1 MKTMKH
7 ILLAAASL
15 LILASCNPGGS
26 EGYKIMGS
34 LRGEV
39 ADGTQVILRK
49 SDENFQTVDVDT
61 TTVTAGEFLFTGTAA
76 EPELHYVYIEGLR
89 GGIPLILENG
99 SIELEAHKDSLQQVA
114 ISGTP
119 QNDSYAEY
127 LKGARELADLRAS
140 MNEDLRAAMMGQDSA
155 VILSLRDEFFELQD
169 RMTNFEKDFASE
181 HPDALITGL
190 ILDRMLESGAVP
202 IGEVDALYKGLSP
215 ELRSSKLGQGIQQ
228 KLEVAGRTAI
238 GSKAPEFS
246 GPTPDGTE
254 LSLRE
259 AMGKVTLIDFWAGW
273 CRPCRA
279 ENPNIVAVYN
289 KYKDKGLKVLGVSLD
304 RNAEEWKKA
313 IADDGL
319 TWNHVSHV
327 AYFDDEI
334 ALLYNIRAI
343 PASFILDEN
352 GVIVAKDLRGPELE
366 AKIAELLP

>member
-7 ILLAAASL
+7 ILLAAASI
-15 LILASCNPGGS
+15 LIMASCNRGGS
-26 EGYKIMGS
+26 EGYKIKGS

-61 TTVTAGEFLFTGTAA
+61 TTVTGGEFLFTGSIA

-99 SIELEAHKDSLQQVA
+99 SIDLEAHKDSLQQVA

-119 QNDSYAEY
+119 QNDSYSEY
-127 LKGARELADLRAS
+127 LMGARELAELRAS
-140 MNEDLRAAMMGQDSA
+140 MNEDLRAAMMEQDSA

-169 RMTNFEKDFASE
+169 RMTNFEKDFAGE

-190 ILDRMLESGAVP
+190 ILDRMLESGSVP
-202 IGEVDALYKGLSP
+202 IGEVDALYQGLSQ
-215 ELRSSKLGQGIQQ
+215 ELRSTKLGQGLQE
-228 KLEVAGRTAI
+228 KLEVARRTAI
-238 GSKAPEFS
+238 GAKAPEFS
-246 GPTPDGTE
+246 GPTPEGTE
-254 LSLRE
+254 LSLKE
-259 AMGKVTLIDFWAGW
+259 VMGKVTLIDFWAGW

-289 KYKDKGLKVLGVSLD
+289 KYKDKGLQVVGVSLD
-304 RNAEEWKKA
+304 RNAEDWKRA
-313 IADDGL
+313 IAEDGL
-319 TWNHVSHV
+319 TWNHVSHI
-327 AYFDDEI
+327 AYFEDEI
-334 ALLYNIRAI
+334 ALLYNVRAI

-352 GVIVAKDLRGPELE
+352 GIIVAKDLRGPELE

>member
-1 MKTMKH
+1 MKY
-7 ILLAAASL
+7 LSLAAGMAL
-15 LILASCNPGGS
+15 LASCSPGGS
-26 EGYKIMGS
+26 EGYQIQGN
-34 LRGEV
+34 LRGDV
-39 ADGTQVILRK
+39 ANGTQVILRK

-61 TTVTAGEFLFTGTAA
+61 ATVTDGAFVFTGIIS

-99 SIELEAHKDSLQQVA
+99 SIELEAHKDSLQQVV

-127 LKGARELADLRAS
+127 LQGARQLADLRAS
-140 MNEDLRAAMMGQDSA
+140 MNEDLRAAMMQQDSA

-169 RMTNFEKDFASE
+169 RMTNFEKDFAGE
-181 HPDALITGL
+181 HPDALITAL
-190 ILDRMLESGAVP
+190 ILDRMLESGSVP
-202 IGEVDALYKGLSP
+202 IGEIDALFESLSP
-215 ELRSSKLGQGIQQ
+215 EMRSSKLGQGIQG
-228 KLEVAGRTAI
+228 KLEVARQTAI

-254 LSLRE
+254 LSLKE

-289 KYKDKGLKVLGVSLD
+289 KYKDKGLRVLGVSLD

-319 TWNHVSHV
+319 TWNHISHI
-327 AYFDDEI
+327 AYFEDEI

-352 GVIVAKDLRGPELE
+352 GIIVAKDLRGPELE